1 MDSHRPG
8 QGLTA
13 PVSAGLSVS
22 PVSAGG
28 TQELPGQNP
37 LAPFSELHRGF
48 MTDLSSRLCLGNVSS
63 IINVTVVL
71 VIVSVVSHL
80 KPFTLL
86 IIVAVPGL

>member
-13 PVSAGLSVS
+13 

-48 MTDLSSRLCLGNVSS
+48 MTDLSLRLCLGNV
-63 IINVTVVL
+63 
-71 VIVSVVSHL
+71 
-80 KPFTLL
+80 
-86 IIVAVPGL
+86 